1 MREALLIG
9 LLQIGGKREKEAF
22 SLLRHNAEEVLDVVK
37 KFEEVIIASFSERNM
52 AKAEALGRKLSELE
66 TKADKDRRKFT
77 GALQGGAFLPV
88 FRGDLA
94 RLAEKLDDVADAAEE
109 AMRTILLREK
119 LFTALARAEKKRK
132 SAKII
137 REGLVKMAGLATKTV
152 EALKSAVTAMT
163 SDIDAANEKANEVEE
178 LEHESD
184 ILEQGLITDLYENE
198 KLFDPI
204 SVAQLKEII
213 DKIGEISDHAED
225 TSDMIPIVGYRFR
238 P

>member
-9 LLQIGGKREKEAF
+9 LLPIGGKKEKEAF

-37 KFEEVIIASFSERNM
+37 KFEEVVIASFSEQNM
-52 AKAEALGRKLSELE
+52 ARAEALGRKLSEIE
-66 TKADKDRRKFT
+66 TDADKGRRKFT
-77 GALQGGAFLPV
+77 GALQEGAFLPA

-94 RLAEKLDDVADAAEE
+94 GLAEKLDDVADAAEE
-109 AMRTILLREK
+109 AMRAVLLREK
-119 LFTALARAEKKRK
+119 LISILARAEKKRK
-132 SAKII
+132 SAKVI
-137 REGLVKMAGLATKTV
+137 REGLIKMAKLATKTV
-152 EALKSAVTAMT
+152 EALRNAVNAMT

-204 SVAQLKEII
+204 SIAQLKEII
-213 DKIGEISDHAED
+213 YKIGDISDKAED
-225 TSDMIPIVGYRFR
+225 TSDMIPIVGYKFR